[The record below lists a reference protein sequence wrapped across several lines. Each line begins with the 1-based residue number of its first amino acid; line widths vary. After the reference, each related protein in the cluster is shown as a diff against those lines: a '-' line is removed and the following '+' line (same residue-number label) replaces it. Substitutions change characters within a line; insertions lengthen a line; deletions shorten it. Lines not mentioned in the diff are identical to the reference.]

1 MCLISCKDNIGVY
14 MFELVEVLFHELWNI
29 YLMARDTCHTMD
41 VDRDGTY
48 WVQLIN
54 LSAVAVKDI
63 VAICWSGVALIAFLP
78 TCLTISCFL

>member
-1 MCLISCKDNIGVY
+1 MCLISCKVNIGGY

-29 YLMARDTCHTMD
+29 YLMARDTCRTMD
-41 VDRDGTY
+41 VDRDRTY

-63 VAICWSGVALIAFLP
+63 LLLFVGVG
-78 TCLTISCFL
+78 